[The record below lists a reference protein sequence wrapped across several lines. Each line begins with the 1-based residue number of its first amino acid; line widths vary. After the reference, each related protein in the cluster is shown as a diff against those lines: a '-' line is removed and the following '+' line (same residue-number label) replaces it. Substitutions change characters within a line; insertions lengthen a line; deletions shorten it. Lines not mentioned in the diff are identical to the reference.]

1 MQLLE
6 FRAMGSRIRVILDS
20 ASPTAAA
27 HLSAVPHWFAEWEQ
41 CLSRF
46 RADSELNRLN
56 RSGGQAVPVSP
67 VLWDVLYQAL
77 SAAQQSAGLVTPT
90 LLSALE
96 AAGYTA
102 SFDKLHP
109 EANHGRHGQLSI
121 AAGWV
126 ASHDWRA
133 IECDPENGTVRIPA
147 GMRLDLGGTAKG
159 WAAHQTMQRLA
170 AHGPVLVDA
179 GGDIAVSGP
188 QRDGSPWPIGI
199 SDPVDPARQPE
210 LLLISGG
217 GVATSGRDYR
227 RWQQHGTWQ
236 HHLIDPRTGQP
247 AATNLLSATVVAA
260 SVCAAEM
267 AAKVTLLLGSNA
279 ACDWVEARP
288 ELAAL
293 LVREDGQMLHSRRL
307 PAYLWHDERD

>member
-1 MQLLE
+1 
-6 FRAMGSRIRVILDS
+6 MGSRIRVILDS
-20 ASPTAAA
+20 TSSTAAA
-27 HLSAVPHWFAEWEQ
+27 HLAAVPHWFAEWEQ

-56 RSGGQAVPVSP
+56 HSDGRAITVSP
-67 VLWDVLYQAL
+67 LLWDVLCQAL

-90 LLSALE
+90 LLNALE

-102 SFDKLHP
+102 SFDKLRL
-109 EANHGRHGQLSI
+109 EANPGRHRQLSVV
-121 AAGWV
+121 AGCA

-133 IECDPENGTVRIPA
+133 IECDPEHGTVRMPA

-199 SDPVDPARQPE
+199 SDPVDPERRPE
-210 LLLISGG
+210 LLLLGGG

-227 RWQQHGTWQ
+227 RWQQYGTWQ

-247 AATNLLSATVVAA
+247 AATDLLSTTVVAP

-279 ACDWVEARP
+279 ACDWLEARP
-288 ELAAL
+288 GLAAL
-293 LVREDGQMLHSRRL
+293 LVREDGQVLHSHRL
-307 PAYLWHDERD
+307 PAYRWPDERD